1 MEGRKDYSSVDT
13 TTNSNTNTEFE
24 MNWIVP
30 TATSTHDRSSSKKS
44 ISSRKRQPQMLTSGQ
59 LSDLFRRLDTSGY
72 K

>member
-44 ISSRKRQPQMLTSGQ
+44 ISSRNRQPQMLTSGQ